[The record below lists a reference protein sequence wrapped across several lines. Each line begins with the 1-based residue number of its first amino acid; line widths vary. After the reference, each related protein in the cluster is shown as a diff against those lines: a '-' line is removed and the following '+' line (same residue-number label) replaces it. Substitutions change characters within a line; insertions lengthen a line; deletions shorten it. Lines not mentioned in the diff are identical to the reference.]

1 MIVAAFPDNA
11 GLIKIEICLLFLAK
25 FPKTFMFVNKGDQK
39 TLNHEKK
46 RKLRNSNSYKK
57 YLSFYLLSVNLLQYD
72 AYFSLY
78 CPY

>member
-1 MIVAAFPDNA
+1 
-11 GLIKIEICLLFLAK
+11 
-25 FPKTFMFVNKGDQK
+25 MFVNKGDQK

-72 AYFSLY
+72 SYFSLY